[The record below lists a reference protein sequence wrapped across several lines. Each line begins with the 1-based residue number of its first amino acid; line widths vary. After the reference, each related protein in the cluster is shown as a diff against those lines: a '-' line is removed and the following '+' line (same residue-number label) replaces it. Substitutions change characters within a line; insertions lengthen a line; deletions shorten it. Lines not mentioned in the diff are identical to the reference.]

1 MLCTTAAAAGAA
13 AAAAAAASAVAA
25 SAASA
30 VAASAVVDMAMM
42 IICVL
47 LNRRAG
53 GQFTEAL
60 VHGTTH
66 WLPDRPRRSIL
77 YKFSPGE
84 QLDSETRDRDA
95 ETLDL
100 PCCCLTVPPPPPP
113 RRAAAP
119 TFRFIARLPPPSF
132 GSGWWPL
139 YLS

>member
-1 MLCTTAAAAGAA
+1 
-13 AAAAAAASAVAA
+13 
-25 SAASA
+25 
-30 VAASAVVDMAMM
+30 MM

-100 PCCCLTVPPPPPP
+100 PCCCLTGPPPPPS
-113 RRAAAP
+113 
-119 TFRFIARLPPPSF
+119 TARLRGRPSHLVLAL
-132 GSGWWPL
+132 SPL
-139 YLS
+139 CSQ

>member
-1 MLCTTAAAAGAA
+1 
-13 AAAAAAASAVAA
+13 
-25 SAASA
+25 
-30 VAASAVVDMAMM
+30 MM

-100 PCCCLTVPPPPPP
+100 PCCCLTVPPPPPFHS
-113 RRAAAP
+113 AAP
-119 TFRFIARLPPPSF
+119 WSTFSLSARSQPALFTVSCLP
-132 GSGWWPL
+132 
-139 YLS
+139 LSTGN